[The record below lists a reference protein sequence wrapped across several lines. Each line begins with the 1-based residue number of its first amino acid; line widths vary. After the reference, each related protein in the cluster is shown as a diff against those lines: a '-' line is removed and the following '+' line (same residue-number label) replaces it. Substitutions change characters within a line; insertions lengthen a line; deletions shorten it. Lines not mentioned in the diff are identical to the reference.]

1 MCDTGF
7 EISTT
12 LVLNLAFFF
21 FSEKQ
26 RQEEMVGNERM
37 KIEEHINKLS
47 QDIEKEE
54 EDNKKKKELFVEDLD
69 KQVEEKQQIHTRK
82 TRSQLFKQTNEL
94 SDRLTKLY
102 MNKDESELAVSFIPL
117 FKILKK

>member
-1 MCDTGF
+1 
-7 EISTT
+7 
-12 LVLNLAFFF
+12 
-21 FSEKQ
+21 
-26 RQEEMVGNERM
+26 MVGNERM

-102 MNKDESELAVSFIPL
+102 MNKDEPGIAVSLMCHSRPEN
-117 FKILKK
+117 FKKSRQKNS